1 MKLFKSQAEKDMERR
16 MQVKKGRRTVER
28 HIRTQEKQVQRYWEL
43 AKQAYRLGNAD
54 ILKKLV
60 SLISKT
66 RPSIDEWKKR
76 LLYFDM
82 IEAMRDQALAGAEF
96 AKAFQS
102 MSETILDNADPAM
115 LNNIQMELE
124 KSMMVAEELE
134 DRLEDFQSSMDDML
148 ADVGPEQDKA
158 ELTEIMRMIQ
168 SEAEQEPEAT
178 ADPEIAALEK
188 QIEAMLGRKV

>member
-1 MKLFKSQAEKDMERR
+1 MKLFKSQAEKDMERK
-16 MQVKKGRRTVER
+16 MQVKKGRRTAER
-28 HIRTQEKQVQRYWEL
+28 HIRTQEKQVKRYWEL
-43 AKQAYRLGNAD
+43 AKEAYRLGNAD

-66 RPSIDEWKKR
+66 RLNIDHWKQR

-96 AKAFQS
+96 AKSFQS
-102 MSETILDNADPAM
+102 MAETILDNADPAE

-134 DRLEDFQSSMDDML
+134 DRLEDFQDNMDDML
-148 ADVGPEQDKA
+148 ADIGPEQDKA
-158 ELTEIMRMIQ
+158 ELAEIMRMIQ
-168 SEAEQEPEAT
+168 TEAEQEPEDA
-178 ADPEIAALEK
+178 ADPEIEALQK
-188 QIEAMLGRKV
+188 QIDAMIRQ